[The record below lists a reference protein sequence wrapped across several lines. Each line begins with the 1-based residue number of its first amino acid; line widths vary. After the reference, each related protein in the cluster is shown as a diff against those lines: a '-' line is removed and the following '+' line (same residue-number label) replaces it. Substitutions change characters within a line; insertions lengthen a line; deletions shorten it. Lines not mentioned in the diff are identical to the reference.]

1 MKREKIDVKDR
12 ESFCLDDILKRVKQ
26 RKKSE
31 KKKKA
36 LDKTTK

>member
-1 MKREKIDVKDR
+1 MKREKIKVSDR
-12 ESFCLDDILKRVKQ
+12 ESFCLDDVLKKVKQ

-36 LDKTTK
+36 LDKNTK